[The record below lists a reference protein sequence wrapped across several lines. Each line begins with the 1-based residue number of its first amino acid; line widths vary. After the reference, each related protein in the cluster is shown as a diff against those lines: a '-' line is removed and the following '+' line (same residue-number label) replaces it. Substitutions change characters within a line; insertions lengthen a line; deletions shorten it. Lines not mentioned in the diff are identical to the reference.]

1 MPPAQNLSRGYCSFS
16 RTTTRPMRAL
26 TAWQRKSRVASPAGP
41 PPTITTSASR
51 VGAPSMRSFAGKDH
65 PVAALVLG
73 AVERF
78 IGAFDEVGLSS
89 HVELGRRDSQ
99 RCGHRRQ
106 PLVGFLEGSPGDG
119 AADTFGDDTGRG
131 GRRFGRQKDELLAS
145 EKTDH
150 IRRANPP
157 LDRNSNLDEHP

>member
-26 TAWQRKSRVASPAGP
+26 SAWQRKSPVASPAGP

-51 VGAPSMRSFAGKDH
+51 VGAAPTRSFAGKDH

-73 AVERF
+73 TVERF
-78 IGAFDEVGLSS
+78 IGSLDEIGLVR

-99 RCGHRRQ
+99 RCGHRWQ
-106 PLVGFLEGSPGDG
+106 PLVGLLEGLPGDG
-119 AADTFGDDTGRG
+119 AADAFGDDTGRC
-131 GRRFGRQKDELLAS
+131 GRRFGRQNDELLAS
-145 EKTDH
+145 ETT
-150 IRRANPP
+150 
-157 LDRNSNLDEHP
+157 